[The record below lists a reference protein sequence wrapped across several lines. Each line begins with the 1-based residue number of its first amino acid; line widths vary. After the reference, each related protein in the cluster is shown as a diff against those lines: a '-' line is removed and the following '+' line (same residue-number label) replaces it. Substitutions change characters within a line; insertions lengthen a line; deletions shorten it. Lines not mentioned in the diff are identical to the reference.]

1 MSEMNRLAQKFLAMR
16 SKPKDADSVE
26 EVKKEMTL
34 HNSFRALFEAQKMS
48 DEEVKSMQLIFS
60 EHMAGQNDEEIVR
73 DDFRNLVQI
82 TTEVKS
88 IQKQAVLLIGERI
101 AKVRLILKKYSD
113 EKGAFTKWLKHTF
126 NTLKTAYNA
135 LSFYEMYQVLP
146 DEDLKKKFKSMPQK
160 ASYILASRQGDFG
173 VKCDIIRDYQGEKQK
188 EVIDLIAEKLP
199 LAEGDRRGRQELGAK
214 TLTEMEHLVDVL
226 DRRIGLIKSSDK
238 DRIEKMILRL
248 RSLVDAF
255 LD

>member
-1 MSEMNRLAQKFLAMR
+1 MNRLAQKFLALR
-16 SKPKDADSVE
+16 SKPKDEDEKGATKGE
-26 EVKKEMTL
+26 LAL
-34 HNSFRALFEAQKMS
+34 HNSFRALFDAQKMT
-48 DEEVKSMQLIFS
+48 DEEVKNMQLIFS
-60 EHMAGQNDEEIVR
+60 EHMVGHRDEEIVR

-101 AKVRLILKKYSD
+101 AKVRIILKKYSD
-113 EKGAFTKWLKHTF
+113 EKGAFTKWLRHTF

-146 DEDLKKKFKSMPQK
+146 DDDLKKNFKAMPQK

-173 VKCDIIRDYQGEKQK
+173 VKCDIIRDYKGEKQR
-188 EVIDLIAEKLP
+188 EVIEKIAEKLP
-199 LAEGDRRGRQELGAK
+199 VADGDKRGKQELGAR
-214 TLTEMEHLVDVL
+214 TLLEMEQLLDVL
-226 DRRIGLIKSSDK
+226 DRRIGLVRPEDK

-248 RSLVDAF
+248 RSLIDAY
-255 LD
+255 L

>member
-1 MSEMNRLAQKFLAMR
+1 MSEMNRLAQKFLALR
-16 SKPKDADSVE
+16 SKPKEGE
-26 EVKKEMTL
+26 ESEAKKQELNL
-34 HNSFRALFEAQKMS
+34 HNSFRALFDAQKMTE
-48 DEEVKSMQLIFS
+48 DEVRNMQLIFS
-60 EHMAGQNDEEIVR
+60 EHMAGQYDEESVR

-88 IQKQAVLLIGERI
+88 IQKQAVLLIGERV
-101 AKVRLILKKYSD
+101 AKVRAILRKYSD

-146 DEDLKKKFKSMPQK
+146 DEELRKNFKAMPQK

-173 VKCDIIRDYQGEKQK
+173 VKCDIIRDYRGEKQK
-188 EVIDLIAEKLP
+188 EVIEIIAEKLP
-199 LAEGDRRGRQELGAK
+199 IAEGDKRGRQELGAR
-214 TLTEMEHLVDVL
+214 TLMEMEELLDLL
-226 DRRIGLIKSSDK
+226 DRRIGLVRPSDK

-248 RSLVDAF
+248 RSLIDAY
-255 LD
+255 L

>member
-1 MSEMNRLAQKFLAMR
+1 MSEMNRLAQKFLALR
-16 SKPKDADSVE
+16 SKPKDVDEAE
-26 EVKKEMTL
+26 AKKQELNL
-34 HNSFRALFEAQKMS
+34 HNSFRALFDAQKMTE
-48 DEEVKSMQLIFS
+48 EEVRSMQLIFS
-60 EHMAGQNDEEIVR
+60 EHMAGQYDEESVR

-88 IQKQAVLLIGERI
+88 IQKQAVLLIGERV
-101 AKVRLILKKYSD
+101 AKVRAILKKYSD

-146 DEDLKKKFKSMPQK
+146 DEDLKKNFKAMPQK

-173 VKCDIIRDYQGEKQK
+173 VKCDIIRDYKGERQK
-188 EVIDLIAEKLP
+188 EVIDTIVEKLP
-199 LAEGDRRGRQELGAK
+199 VAQGDKRGRQELGAR
-214 TLTEMEHLVDVL
+214 TLMEMEQLLDVL
-226 DRRIGLIKSSDK
+226 DRRIGLIKPSDK

-255 LD
+255 L